1 MNTPRKIRMAT
12 VGSAVLAAMTLLTG
26 CAGGG
31 TPTAGAPNTER
42 PENEIHV
49 KVFGDAA
56 AKVEREAAERFN
68 ETSSVKVVIDNGP
81 AAGNDYINQ
90 VRSQIGTK
98 DSPDIFM
105 SWGAAN
111 IQPYIKAGALMDLN
125 DFVAKDPKLKD
136 SFLPSVFQEEVVDG
150 KTYGI
155 PMRGVGPVVLYY
167 NKAVLEQAGLQP
179 PKTFEDL
186 KSQIQPLKDA
196 GVTPIALGGADKWP
210 DLMWFEYLYSRLAGN
225 EQVAK
230 GLAGD
235 TSVWESQQSKDA
247 LSSLSSLIDEGAFG
261 TTYQSV
267 KYGSDG
273 SPKLLSTGKAAYELM
288 GNWNYATIAGD
299 DPTFAE
305 TDLGWIPF
313 PSMDG
318 DGQPTELVGN
328 LSNYYNVA
336 ADTRY
341 PDTVAKF
348 LASLYSDEFVKG
360 QLAIGNLPPTTN
372 AGSLLNDVPDLTAS
386 GKEFL
391 NFQLEVMEEAS
402 SFQLSWDQAIAAES
416 KETLNNGIA
425 AFFGKTMDQDQFISM
440 MQSLKHD

>member
-1 MNTPRKIRMAT
+1 MNALRKGRMVA
-12 VGSAVLAAMTLLTG
+12 VSAAFLTAMTLLAG
-26 CAGGG
+26 CSGGG
-31 TPTAGAPNTER
+31 GATAGAPNNDR
-42 PENEIHV
+42 PADEIHV

-56 AKVEREAAERFN
+56 AKVEKAAADRFN
-68 ETSSVKVVIDNGP
+68 QTSSVKVVVDNGP

-125 DFVAKDPKLKD
+125 DAIAKDPKLKS
-136 SFLPSVFQEEVVDG
+136 SFLPSVFKEEVVDG

-167 NKAVLEQAGLQP
+167 NKAVLQKAGLQP
-179 PKTFEDL
+179 PKSFDDL
-186 KSQIQPLKDA
+186 MSQVSTLKAA

-225 EQVAK
+225 DQVAK

-235 TSVWESQQSKDA
+235 KTVWESQQSKDA
-247 LSSLSSLIDEGAFG
+247 LSSLTKLIDAGAFG
-261 TTYQSV
+261 TTYESV

-273 SPKLLSTGKAAYELM
+273 SPKLLSTGKAAFELM
-288 GNWNYATIAGD
+288 GNWNYSTIAGD
-299 DPTFAE
+299 DPAFAE
-305 TDLGWIPF
+305 KDLGWIPF
-313 PSMDG
+313 PSMNG
-318 DGQPTELVGN
+318 NGQAGELAGN

-348 LASLYSDEFVKG
+348 LATLYSDEFVKD
-360 QLAIGNLPPTTN
+360 QLSIGNLPPTTN
-372 AGSLLNDVPDLTAS
+372 AGDLLNQVPTLTAS
-386 GKEFL
+386 GKDFL
-391 NFQLEVMEEAS
+391 TFQLGIMHDAP

-425 AFFGKTMDQDQFISM
+425 AYFGKTMNQDQFISM